1 MGKRC
6 ERTAGRS
13 RRERV
18 ASRKKKF
25 EIIDLLGFALG
36 CVRLSYDDFCR
47 CTPEEFNGI
56 CKAYHNQRET
66 DYKNEWERMRMLA
79 TITIQPHTKSKIT
92 AQKLLPFPW
101 EKHILPQKKD
111 YQPVSAEEDLR
122 RFEVL
127 IKRNSE
133 INQGSARSR

>member
-1 MGKRC
+1 MGYVC
-6 ERTAGRS
+6 
-13 RRERV
+13 
-18 ASRKKKF
+18 
-25 EIIDLLGFALG
+25 
-36 CVRLSYDDFCR
+36 LSYDDFCR

-111 YQPVSAEEDLR
+111 HQLVSAEEDLR
-122 RFEVL
+122 RFEAI
-127 IKRNSE
+127 IKRE
-133 INQGSARSR
+133 EKQ

>member
-6 ERTAGRS
+6 ERTAGGS

-101 EKHILPQKKD
+101 EEINKKSD
-111 YQPVSAEEDLR
+111 KIEEKLSKEESKI
-122 RFEVL
+122 RFEKL
-127 IKRNSE
+127 LKGNY
-133 INQGSARSR
+133 Q